1 MANTH
6 SFINTTRCV
15 CWDVDAYN
23 ACGIGVVDFDN
34 GQLVTRGAMALN
46 TATGGYEFAV
56 AAPVEN
62 ATNLW
67 VIDTPEVGA
76 TAEMQLFDDP
86 RYFYNP
92 AGQPMS
98 IRYLRPEVDFIEVPA
113 SAFAQGTTP
122 VDQPTYTF
130 ASVDTNGRYVIAQQ
144 APVQGTYFSIAAKHT
159 IDIGHEI
166 IPTWILKCERN

>member
-15 CWDVDAYN
+15 CWDVDAFN
-23 ACGIGVVDFDN
+23 ACGIGATDFDN
-34 GQLVTRGAMALN
+34 GQFVTRGAMALK
-46 TATGGYEFAV
+46 APTGGYEFAV
-56 AAPVEN
+56 AAPGAN

-67 VIDTPEVGA
+67 VIDTPEVGS
-76 TAEMQLFDDP
+76 TVEMQIFDDP

-98 IRYLRPEVDFIEVPA
+98 IKYLRPEVDFIEVPA
-113 SAFAQGTTP
+113 SAFAAGSTP

-130 ASVDTNGRYVIAQQ
+130 ASVNTTVVWLLRMQLLHRALTLLSPQSTPLISVKRLFPLG
-144 APVQGTYFSIAAKHT
+144 F
-159 IDIGHEI
+159 
-166 IPTWILKCERN
+166 